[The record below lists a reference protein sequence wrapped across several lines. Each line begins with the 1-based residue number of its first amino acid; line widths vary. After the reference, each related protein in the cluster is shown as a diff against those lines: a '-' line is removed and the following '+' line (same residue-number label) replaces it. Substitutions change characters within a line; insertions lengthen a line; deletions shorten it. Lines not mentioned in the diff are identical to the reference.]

1 MYIGAHCKNISTFL
15 CLKTFIIKRL
25 GKKCLPPMNLQLIG
39 CVLSPLSGRIEA
51 AQGPKSLSLLFRD
64 VSQMPKT
71 VPGA

>member
-1 MYIGAHCKNISTFL
+1 MFENFHNKKA
-15 CLKTFIIKRL
+15 

-64 VSQMPKT
+64 VSQMPKI